1 MSIRPPLIAHVV
13 QHFGMGGL
21 ENGVVNL
28 LNHMPADR
36 CRHAIICLDGYTDFR
51 HRLQRDDVQFFAL
64 HKQPGKDFGLYGRL
78 FRLLRELRPDLLHT
92 RNLSTLE
99 GQFVAAAAGVRAR
112 VHGEHGRDVFDLY
125 GKNRKYNLLRKLARP
140 LVHHY
145 IAVSKDLADWL
156 EHTVGAAPQR
166 ITQIYNGVDRL
177 RFHPRREERTPI
189 GPDGFM
195 SGNEL
200 LIGSVGRMAEVKD
213 YPNLVRA
220 FLRLLELAPE
230 ARSRARLVILGE
242 GVARATCLDLLKQ
255 ANAEHLAWL
264 PGSRD
269 DIADLMR
276 QFDVFALPSLGEGI
290 SNTILEA
297 MACGLPVVA
306 TRVGGNRELVDTG
319 ITGTLV
325 PPADP
330 EAMAQALLTYFE
342 DNTLVRSHGAAG
354 RAKIE
359 ALFSMEAMVRGYM
372 GVYDAVLGVGKHPST
387 PL

>member
-1 MSIRPPLIAHVV
+1 MRPPLIAHVV

-36 CRHAIICLDGYTDFR
+36 YRHAVVCLDGYTDFR
-51 HRLQRDDVQFFAL
+51 HRLRRNDVQFFAL
-64 HKQPGKDFGLYGRL
+64 HKQPGKDPKLYGRL
-78 FRLLRELRPDLLHT
+78 FRLLRELHPDLLHT

-112 VHGEHGRDVFDLY
+112 VHGEHGRDVFDLH
-125 GKNRKYNLLRKLARP
+125 GKNVKYNLLRKMARP
-140 LVHHY
+140 LVGHY
-145 IAVSKDLADWL
+145 IALSRDLATWL
-156 EHTVGAAPQR
+156 EHTVGVDAKR
-166 ITQIYNGVDRL
+166 IAQIYNGVDSV
-177 RFHPRREERTPI
+177 RFHPRGEERKPI
-189 GPDGFM
+189 GPAGFM

-220 FLRLLELAPE
+220 FLRLLELSPE

-242 GVARATCLDLLKQ
+242 GTARAECLALLKQ
-255 ANAEHLAWL
+255 ANAEQLAWL

-276 QFDVFALPSLGEGI
+276 QFDVFTLSSLGEGI

-297 MACGLPVVA
+297 MACGLPVIA
-306 TRVGGNRELVDTG
+306 TSVGGNTELVVDG

-325 PPADP
+325 PPAAP

-342 DNTLVRSHGAAG
+342 DNALARKHGTAG
-354 RAKIE
+354 REKIE
-359 ALFSMEAMVRGYM
+359 AQFSMEAMVRGYM
-372 GVYDAVLGVGKHPST
+372 GVYDAVLAR
-387 PL
+387 